1 MAHDYSH
8 GVLLQYFSDVFTKQY
23 LADFIATPVDGVK
36 IQLSYGCYVRRVCL
50 INGVDN
56 RAT

>member
-36 IQLSYGCYVRRVCL
+36 IQLSSGR
-50 INGVDN
+50 
-56 RAT
+56 